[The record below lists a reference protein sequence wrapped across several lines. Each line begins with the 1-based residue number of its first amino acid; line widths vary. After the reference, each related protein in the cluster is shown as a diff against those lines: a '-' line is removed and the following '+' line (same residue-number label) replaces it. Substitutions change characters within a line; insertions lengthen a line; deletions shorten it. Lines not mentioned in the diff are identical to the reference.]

1 VPDAF
6 DPYHVWLGIAP
17 RDQPPNHYRLL
28 SVDLF
33 EADPEVIGHAA
44 DRQMAHLR
52 TFQAGKHGALSQKIL
67 NEVAAAKIC
76 LLTPQKKAAYDNQL
90 RGRLQPPPPRP
101 PDLPPK
107 LKSSAESGAVVPG
120 LPGVCATAVSSR
132 ARPAPPPVNEAGGQQ
147 RPQPILA
154 WKAVTLAVVAGLGVV
169 ALACWLTIFKRPA
182 AEQNKLPAAAPPS
195 SLILV
200 WPAAQRDRST
210 LEIDGRAAD
219 PDRLARGAVSDEL
232 EITNATG
239 PHSLRMRRFGFEPW
253 EWEGQLAAGHSRRV
267 IPKWDERDRGA
278 ADWVLSVR
286 GTLQLEFPD
295 RSRRDVTAVPAAP
308 FEITRIGLRDTSSA
322 VSDADLSRLRAL
334 LALEDLDLRG
344 SRVAGPGLAH
354 LAALASL
361 KRMDLSNT
369 PVDDAGLAS
378 LPRLPA
384 LESLALDETAIGD
397 AALNRLSDFPQLRR
411 LSCDK
416 TKVTRE
422 GLARLKKAL
431 PEIVL
436 SGPVDIAAKAAP
448 PSLQP
453 LAGTVL
459 GNAKAAPPSLLE
471 PLAGTV
477 LGNAQHAGGKAAVW
491 QFQWSA
497 APGATRYQL
506 QVQSP
511 RPSTPALDDAVID
524 STSYQFTQKTIV
536 SDDERH
542 GWKWRVRAIV
552 KDQWTDWSE
561 ERSFDVEPPARIAS
575 RLAVPAAGV
584 LAPLRDLLEQQW
596 PKDDTQPWRQLAIAA
611 HAIRMARESPDKPAE
626 QYVLLDDAVSR
637 AGRQGDC
644 LLGTLAVQELG
655 SRFETAESERT
666 LAAVKFAAAHARTLL
681 AGGMVMETAFKR
693 AETARSDDDFN
704 AWCEIVRDLETP
716 TSKLLL
722 EQSRNL
728 ESQARAVEGQ
738 AQKTNLQAQQMKI
751 NAQGLRQQGRMAGA
765 AGTQV
770 RQQAGDLTRQANMLA
785 NRAPKALEQAQL
797 LRDQARKLKDYA
809 SRKSDVARK
818 PAPAARRA
826 SDGSL
831 FQVVEA
837 RIARIEVLRRLR
849 KDAELAEKRRQA
861 IPADPAANLAVARCE
876 CLDRH
881 DWDKG
886 LPLLAKGSAAALSA
900 AAGRVV
906 AQPGQSAARLALADA
921 WWDESERED
930 QSEPLGALYRE
941 AARHWYEEAAPGLSD
956 KDFRNVEKR
965 LISAEA
971 AEAAGFRSGLFSVPL
986 HGLAGLA
993 VMVPRKTDG
1002 KISPEGG
1009 FATMQG
1015 QNASIE
1021 YPLIPANAYV
1031 GEVDLTPLSP
1041 QGSFH
1046 MHFGELGHALRLD
1059 LAWNADSGKYDCR
1072 FVHYYNGVFWECEPR
1087 SMDRGRRLT
1096 FKLFYMPCH
1105 QALAENGEI
1114 IFHTGAPPLDLHL
1127 HVETANDMA
1136 VTIHRCE
1143 FRPWTRAD
1151 SLRQKWPVLQT
1162 KIDADWPET
1171 ALRLYDRNFGLSDNP
1186 RTAGEKGFVVPTT
1199 GIAMQWV
1206 PAGSFERVAGSDAAD
1221 KAKISISH
1229 GFWVS
1234 QYETTQLAWLTLMA
1248 SNPSHTTGSPFL
1260 PVDSVGWEDV
1270 GRFCSLL
1277 NQQEAHAKRV
1287 PPNYAYRLPT
1297 EFEWEYACRAGAA
1310 GDFAVA
1316 PSGFWS
1322 ETNSGWRPHEV
1333 GEGAPNAWKLFDMH
1347 GNVPEWCL
1355 DAWRTEPPLRGA
1367 DIFVRPER
1375 DAEPLVVRGGGWWDV
1390 QDGCSS
1396 IARERSRSEAG
1407 GCRGFRLVLAPILQ

>member
-1 VPDAF
+1 MGWEVPDAF

-76 LLTPQKKAAYDNQL
+76 LLNSQKKAAYDNQL

-101 PDLPPK
+101 PDPPPK
-107 LKSSAESGAVVPG
+107 VESSAEGGAVDPG
-120 LPGVCATAVSSR
+120 FAALCATAVTSR
-132 ARPAPPPVNEAGGQQ
+132 ARPAPPPVREAGGQRRQ
-147 RPQPILA
+147 RPFVG
-154 WKAVTLAVVAGLGVV
+154 WKPV
-169 ALACWLTIFKRPA
+169 ALATVAGIGIVALATCLTILKKPA
-182 AEQNKLPAAAPPS
+182 AENIKPPAAVHRPT
-195 SLILV
+195 LNLV
-200 WPAAQRDRST
+200 WPTAQRDRST

-219 PDRLARGAVSDEL
+219 PDRLAGGGGPDEL

-239 PHSLRMRRFGFEPW
+239 PHSLRIRRFGFEPW
-253 EWEGQLAAGHSRRV
+253 EWEGQLAEGHSQRV
-267 IPKWDERDRGA
+267 SPKWEERDRRA

-286 GTLQLEFPD
+286 GTLQVEFPD
-295 RSRRDVTAVPAAP
+295 RSRRDVTAVPAAA

-322 VSDADLSRLRAL
+322 VSDAELPRLRAL
-334 LALEDLDLRG
+334 MALEDLELRG
-344 SRVAGPGLAH
+344 SRVAGRGLAQ
-354 LAALASL
+354 LAALANL
-361 KRMDLSNT
+361 KRLDLSNT
-369 PVDDAGLAS
+369 PVDDAGLAN
-378 LPRLPA
+378 LPCLPA
-384 LESLALDETAIGD
+384 LESLALDETAVGD
-397 AALNRLSDFPQLRR
+397 PALNRLRDFPKLRR
-411 LSCDK
+411 LSCEK

-422 GLARLKKAL
+422 GLARLKQAL

-436 SGPVDIAAKAAP
+436 AGPVDAPAKA
-448 PSLQP
+448 
-453 LAGTVL
+453 V
-459 GNAKAAPPSLLE
+459 PPSLLE
-471 PLAGTV
+471 PVAGTV
-477 LGNAQHAGGKAAVW
+477 MGNAQPGDGKAAVW

-497 APGATRYQL
+497 AAGATRYQL

-511 RPSTPALDDAVID
+511 RPSTPAFDDAAIA

-536 SDDERH
+536 SDDERR

-552 KDQWTDWSE
+552 KDEWTDWSE
-561 ERSFDVEPPARIAS
+561 ERSFDVEPPARIVS
-575 RLAVPAAGV
+575 RPAVPAAGV
-584 LAPLRDLLEQQW
+584 LAPLRELLEQQW

-611 HAIRMARESPDKPAE
+611 HAIRMARESADKPAE
-626 QYVLLDDAVSR
+626 QYVLLDDAVGR

-644 LLGTLAVQELG
+644 LLGTLAVQEL
-655 SRFETAESERT
+655 SNRFGTAESERM
-666 LAAVKFAAAHARTLL
+666 LEAVKFAAAHARTLL
-681 AGGMVMETAFKR
+681 AVGMVMETAFKQ

-785 NRAPKALEQAQL
+785 NRAPKVLEQAQL

-809 SRKSDVARK
+809 FRKTDSARK

-826 SDGSL
+826 GDGSL

-837 RIARIEVLRRLR
+837 RIARIEALRRLR
-849 KDAELAEKRRQA
+849 KDAEVAEKKRPST
-861 IPADPAANLAVARCE
+861 PADPAANLAVGRCE

-886 LPLLAKGSAAALSA
+886 LPLLAKGSATALSA

-906 AQPGQSAARLALADA
+906 AQPGDSAAKLALADA

-941 AARHWYEEAAPGLSD
+941 AACHWYEEASSGLSD

-965 LISAEA
+965 LVPAETP
-971 AEAAGFRSGLFSVPL
+971 GSRSGLFSVPL

-993 VMVPRKTDG
+993 VMLPRKTDG

-1031 GEVDLTPLSP
+1031 GEVDLTPLSS
-1041 QGSFH
+1041 QGSFR
-1046 MHFGELGHALRLD
+1046 MHFGELGHALKLD

-1072 FVHYYNGVFWECEPR
+1072 FVHYHNGVFWECEPR

-1096 FKLFYMPCH
+1096 FKLFYMPRH

-1127 HVETANDMA
+1127 RIETANDMA

-1151 SLRQKWPVLQT
+1151 SLRQKWPVLQS
-1162 KIDADWPET
+1162 KIDADWRET

-1206 PAGSFERVAGSDAAD
+1206 PAGSFERVAGGDAAD

-1234 QYETTQLAWLTLMA
+1234 QYETTQLAWMTLMA
-1248 SNPSHTTGSPFL
+1248 ANPSHTTGSPFL